1 MNKKIQKIISLVST
15 VILMSSFVP
24 NVSAAGALTNLS
36 DATSRE
42 KVSVLSDHVLKFTTT
57 ANGVAAGQKIQVDFQ
72 AASTYSAT
80 TVTSSDMTVTWGPST
95 GIENILTLGGAAA
108 GATWGVSASALQ
120 VVVTSA
126 TGVITANSKV
136 IVTITNKVTNPST
149 PATYVNSVG
158 VYTAG
163 SVLVDTGKIA
173 DVVVADD
180 QFTINATVDPSLSF
194 GIDTTAMNLGV
205 LNSSSPVTAT
215 SAQTS
220 NAYVQLSVSTNAQ
233 AGYSVSI
240 KDIGSATGPG
250 LYNANSNFTI
260 GSSNY
265 TYGATQDLSAAAGY
279 GLQATSATDTISA
292 PYTSTGTTV
301 GKIQKTTQT
310 LSTYPSP
317 ASTNTINLI
326 SKARV
331 TGATPAGAYID
342 TLTLIAT
349 ANF

>member
-1 MNKKIQKIISLVST
+1 MLNKRIISKSISFVLIF
-15 VILMSSFVP
+15 VIGFMNVP

-180 QFTINATVDPSLSF
+180 QVVVSANIDPSLTFSIDSNATAF
-194 GIDTTAMNLGV
+194 GTLSSASITTASPNINLTIG
-205 LNSSSPVTAT
+205 
-215 SAQTS
+215 
-220 NAYVQLSVSTNAQ
+220 TNANS
-233 AGYSVSI
+233 GYSVRV
-240 KDIGSATGPG
+240 KDQGNGITGG
-250 LYNANSNFTI
+250 LYNSGLSYLITSGSTLLAN
-260 GSSNY
+260 GSE
-265 TYGATQDLSAAAGY
+265 GY
-279 GLQATSATDTISA
+279 GIQAASGTATISA
-292 PYTSTGTTV
+292 PFTATGNNVGALTLAAQSLASYASATASNQTV
-301 GKIQKTTQT
+301 TVTHKAA
-310 LSTYPSP
+310 
-317 ASTNTINLI
+317 ASTVSKPGGYNDTITYL
-326 SKARV
+326 V
-331 TGATPAGAYID
+331 TG
-342 TLTLIAT
+342 
-349 ANF
+349 NF